1 MHLAVSLRPYN
12 DPEAAPD
19 LVYLNKRSTK
29 PKMSSKV
36 KGHLVTAVAWDRPEH
51 ITADSTGPLLVGTAL
66 GLVFEAEM
74 NDTSHEKGALSVFK
88 GNAALEKKWDLV
100 FDVRGGKSKK

>member
-1 MHLAVSLRPYN
+1 MCRFDLTSSDQGKIAETVDLGLGAKYKPDGAFLDPTGMHLAVSLRPYN

-36 KGHLVTAVAWDRPEH
+36 RLSSPK
-51 ITADSTGPLLVGTAL
+51 
-66 GLVFEAEM
+66 
-74 NDTSHEKGALSVFK
+74 TSSC
-88 GNAALEKKWDLV
+88 
-100 FDVRGGKSKK
+100 